1 MLFGRRT
8 PPRWG
13 EKLRV
18 WIWPRRNWS
27 RSTRYVAARLWRLR
41 ATPHAIA
48 LGCATGVFASCT
60 PFLGLHFILA
70 GLLAWV
76 TRSSILASA
85 LGTFFGNPLTFPFIW
100 IASYQ
105 LGNWAL
111 GLDSKVLDI
120 DLSGGIFDKSMDQL
134 IPLLKPMTVGG
145 VPLGITMGT
154 LIYFIV
160 KKATDAYQ
168 YKQRQQPSA
177 QLEPPGA
184 SVTE

>member
-1 MLFGRRT
+1 MLFGRKS

-18 WIWPRRNWS
+18 WLWPRRNWS
-27 RSTRYVAARLWRLR
+27 RSSRYVAYRMWRLR

-48 LGCATGVFASCT
+48 LGCASGVFASCT
-60 PFLGLHFILA
+60 PYLGAHFILA
-70 GLLAWV
+70 GVLAWI

-111 GLDSKVLDI
+111 GRDSNVQTI
-120 DLSGGIFDKSMDQL
+120 DLSGGIFDKSMEQL
-134 IPLLKPMTVGG
+134 LPLLKPMTVGG
-145 VPLGITMGT
+145 IPLGFTMGT
-154 LIYFIV
+154 IFYFIV
-160 KKATDAYQ
+160 KQASVNYQ
-168 YKQRQQPSA
+168 NKKRQQRSLKRGRPA
-177 QLEPPGA
+177 QA
-184 SVTE
+184 

>member
-1 MLFGRRT
+1 MLFGRKS

-18 WIWPRRNWS
+18 WLWPRRNWS
-27 RSTRYVAARLWRLR
+27 RSSRYVAYRMWRLR

-48 LGCATGVFASCT
+48 LGCASGVFASCT
-60 PFLGLHFILA
+60 PYLGAHFILA
-70 GLLAWV
+70 GVLAWI

-111 GLDSKVLDI
+111 GRDSNVQTI
-120 DLSGGIFDKSMDQL
+120 DLSGGIFDKSMEQL
-134 IPLLKPMTVGG
+134 LPLLKPMTVGG
-145 VPLGITMGT
+145 IPLGFTMGT
-154 LIYFIV
+154 IFYFIV
-160 KKATDAYQ
+160 KKASVNYQ
-168 YKQRQQPSA
+168 NKKRQQRSLKRGRPA
-177 QLEPPGA
+177 QA
-184 SVTE
+184 